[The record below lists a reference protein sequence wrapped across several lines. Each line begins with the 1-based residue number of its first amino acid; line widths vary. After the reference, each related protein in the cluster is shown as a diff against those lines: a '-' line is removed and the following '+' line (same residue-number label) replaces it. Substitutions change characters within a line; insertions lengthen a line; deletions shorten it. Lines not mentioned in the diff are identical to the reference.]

1 MGDAFCNQIE
11 VVCCD
16 LWRPYIDVAESVFP
30 QASIVVDR
38 FHVVKLLN
46 NVLDKKRKFL
56 RKENKNEESFK
67 NIKWKLFKNVE
78 KCNKEE
84 ILSLNEAI
92 KKDNDLEALY
102 LLRNDFNSI
111 YQSSNNSRSFS
122 DEIDKWIVKAE
133 KVKDKYLDKFIS
145 TLRKWKS
152 QIANFANT
160 RITNAATEGLNNFI
174 RYMKRISFGI
184 PNFQNMRLR
193 VLATFI

>member
-145 TLRKWKS
+145 TLRKWHKHPKVFK
-152 QIANFANT
+152 IF
-160 RITNAATEGLNNFI
+160 
-174 RYMKRISFGI
+174 
-184 PNFQNMRLR
+184 
-193 VLATFI
+193 